1 MPSFLSKLLGRKKVQ
16 EPEPSTDKRG
26 SPTSLLEGKFEAV
39 SPTVSPS
46 AALFTDSGAAQI
58 RGNDKAKD
66 KESPF
71 NLLRYKSRPSS
82 DSPTTENPVTDV
94 PHLSLTLPVTK
105 DRGRALDVVFEPG
118 HEAIALLDEA
128 AIGER
133 RLSPDEA
140 LSLVRACSQ
149 VIIERG
155 LETLGIMHPHWHSA
169 SLEVQH
175 RLISLY
181 ILSLASNSPN
191 SVTSPTSPTSASV
204 ESELQYA
211 RSPHDVGAVLR
222 WGLRHLKLDGA
233 SFGKESGDW
242 TWYSTFAAAERTGSF
257 PSDAFSK
264 SLIPQLP
271 PAHSE
276 LLLATLD
283 IISSLA
289 AHGEANGSSGSR
301 LSRFLGL
308 WLLTA
313 EHSPE
318 GDDWATFYDRW
329 DRAGRILEHLFLARI
344 RDEAHKLPRRLTEL
358 VEQYPYASDPDA
370 SDDSL
375 LVRPRFST
383 RDYDA
388 LFVRLDTEYIG
399 ALKPK
404 SHPLRLIADA
414 LRAQFAPES
423 ATVEDADL
431 WANIRKASL
440 ILDTPGGTS
449 DLAYTEP
456 IPNFSNVF
464 SDETIRLLSLIP
476 ADVSDKSKHAPTFV
490 LLSPIS
496 PGRPRSFSLPESPR
510 DPTQVDHSR
519 APPPGQPA
527 AAPNPN
533 ANPSTA
539 PTTASPETPTDW
551 LQFSSQGFG
560 TISPTRDLVATLW
573 DNDVEVTVPPPAPLS
588 RKSSRRAHSRRSSV
602 DSPSVQTHA
611 PPLPAAPAPPT
622 SKATLIARVKL
633 NEAFVDFWADALLDP
648 ISKPWLRFV
657 LCQLKPLP
665 SVVASPTPTPTW
677 LVIEQRFVRH
687 APVQPP
693 KKEVETPTT
702 PPRPRASSP
711 RPSLRAETSRLS
723 AALSFSPKM
732 RFGFFTG
739 GSSDPKSPKE
749 TSPQLPQVGELGEVT
764 KETQDAVVAVD
775 KPKESDAGEKG
786 CVDDGAVASAAA
798 TAGAVAVAVAAAS
811 AVTAA
816 ADQEIP
822 SSPVPEAKIAQPA
835 LESVS
840 SISYLAGISE
850 GPIPQP
856 ESVPAAETTPSYVE
870 VFAPT
875 ALASVAEEPST
886 PEPSAPVH
894 PTAIRIE
901 TPPVAEEPDRFT
913 ADPTVTTDASTE
925 LPTLVAEPTPTADVA
940 APAADIL
947 AEAPA
952 LATEESLPSS
962 QTTVAPA
969 TADVTTETSIS
980 VPAETEPT
988 RVIEAAPAAET
999 PSETLTPFIDEPK
1012 LAPQTD
1018 APIIAEIPVETPTE
1032 EPNHVAKETPVDIQ
1046 APELSEPASAPETAS
1061 HAEAPPPITEAPAE
1075 PIREERSLV
1084 IDDAA
1089 ETSIETVPPAA
1100 EESTPPVPEETTAE
1114 TVPDVDVA
1122 PVADEPAPT
1131 LEQSASPV
1139 VEIPAPVPEEPA
1151 PVPEPPKEEAVPAVV
1166 EHSAETTAPVA
1177 EGSTITEQTTLA
1189 TVETPAPA
1197 IEESTLTTGSPL
1209 EADTPAETPAPVPG
1223 EPLPVPEESV
1233 PEASPPTLNAEEQQL
1248 SQKGS
1253 AARSTEE
1260 YAPPAEEHLSDQ
1272 PETVV
1277 EEPLQVQVTEQ
1288 VVQQEPVTHVD
1299 GEAPQATEEEPV
1311 VQKPESV
1318 PGAEIV
1324 TAPEVD
1330 APVEAPVSNGTGKT
1344 KSFVLP

>member
-16 EPEPSTDKRG
+16 ESEPSTDKRG
-26 SPTSLLEGKFEAV
+26 SPTSLLE
-39 SPTVSPS
+39 
-46 AALFTDSGAAQI
+46 DSGAAQI

-118 HEAIALLDEA
+118 HEAIALLDEG

-204 ESELQYA
+204 ESELHYA

-283 IISSLA
+283 VISSLA

-308 WLLTA
+308 WLLTT

-370 SDDSL
+370 SNDNL

-431 WANIRKASL
+431 WANIRKTSL
-440 ILDTPGGTS
+440 ILDTSGDTS
-449 DLAYTEP
+449 DLAHTEP

-476 ADVSDKSKHAPTFV
+476 ADVSDKNKHAPTFV

-510 DPTQVDHSR
+510 NPTQVDHSR
-519 APPPGQPA
+519 TPPPGQPA
-527 AAPNPN
+527 AAPSPN

-560 TISPTRDLVATLW
+560 TVSPTRDLVATLW

-665 SVVASPTPTPTW
+665 SVV
-677 LVIEQRFVRH
+677 
-687 APVQPP
+687 
-693 KKEVETPTT
+693 
-702 PPRPRASSP
+702 
-711 RPSLRAETSRLS
+711 
-723 AALSFSPKM
+723 
-732 RFGFFTG
+732 
-739 GSSDPKSPKE
+739 
-749 TSPQLPQVGELGEVT
+749 
-764 KETQDAVVAVD
+764 
-775 KPKESDAGEKG
+775 
-786 CVDDGAVASAAA
+786 
-798 TAGAVAVAVAAAS
+798 
-811 AVTAA
+811 
-816 ADQEIP
+816 
-822 SSPVPEAKIAQPA
+822 
-835 LESVS
+835 SVS
-840 SISYLAGISE
+840 NSNS
-850 GPIPQP
+850 
-856 ESVPAAETTPSYVE
+856 
-870 VFAPT
+870 
-875 ALASVAEEPST
+875 
-886 PEPSAPVH
+886 
-894 PTAIRIE
+894 
-901 TPPVAEEPDRFT
+901 
-913 ADPTVTTDASTE
+913 
-925 LPTLVAEPTPTADVA
+925 
-940 APAADIL
+940 
-947 AEAPA
+947 
-952 LATEESLPSS
+952 
-962 QTTVAPA
+962 
-969 TADVTTETSIS
+969 
-980 VPAETEPT
+980 
-988 RVIEAAPAAET
+988 
-999 PSETLTPFIDEPK
+999 
-1012 LAPQTD
+1012 
-1018 APIIAEIPVETPTE
+1018 
-1032 EPNHVAKETPVDIQ
+1032 HVA
-1046 APELSEPASAPETAS
+1046 
-1061 HAEAPPPITEAPAE
+1061 H
-1075 PIREERSLV
+1075 
-1084 IDDAA
+1084 
-1089 ETSIETVPPAA
+1089 
-1100 EESTPPVPEETTAE
+1100 
-1114 TVPDVDVA
+1114 
-1122 PVADEPAPT
+1122 
-1131 LEQSASPV
+1131 
-1139 VEIPAPVPEEPA
+1139 
-1151 PVPEPPKEEAVPAVV
+1151 
-1166 EHSAETTAPVA
+1166 H
-1177 EGSTITEQTTLA
+1177 
-1189 TVETPAPA
+1189 
-1197 IEESTLTTGSPL
+1197 
-1209 EADTPAETPAPVPG
+1209 
-1223 EPLPVPEESV
+1223 
-1233 PEASPPTLNAEEQQL
+1233 
-1248 SQKGS
+1248 
-1253 AARSTEE
+1253 
-1260 YAPPAEEHLSDQ
+1260 
-1272 PETVV
+1272 
-1277 EEPLQVQVTEQ
+1277 
-1288 VVQQEPVTHVD
+1288 
-1299 GEAPQATEEEPV
+1299 
-1311 VQKPESV
+1311 
-1318 PGAEIV
+1318 
-1324 TAPEVD
+1324 
-1330 APVEAPVSNGTGKT
+1330 
-1344 KSFVLP
+1344 

>member
-16 EPEPSTDKRG
+16 ESEPSTDKRG

-46 AALFTDSGAAQI
+46 AALFTDPGAAQI

-82 DSPTTENPVTDV
+82 DSPTIENPVTDV
-94 PHLSLTLPVTK
+94 PHLSLALPVTK
-105 DRGRALDVVFEPG
+105 DRGRALDVVFESG
-118 HEAIALLDEA
+118 HDVVALLDEA

-133 RLSPDEA
+133 RLSPGEA

-169 SLEVQH
+169 SPEVQH

-191 SVTSPTSPTSASV
+191 SVTSPTSPTSATF
-204 ESELQYA
+204 ESELHYA

-242 TWYSTFAAAERTGSF
+242 MWYNTFAAAERTGSF

-276 LLLATLD
+276 LLLVTLD
-283 IISSLA
+283 IISSLS

-358 VEQYPYASDPDA
+358 VEHYPYASDPDA
-370 SDDSL
+370 SDDNL
-375 LVRPRFST
+375 LPRPRFST

-399 ALKPK
+399 ALKPR

-414 LRAQFAPES
+414 LRAQSAPES
-423 ATVEDADL
+423 ATVEDANL
-431 WANIRKASL
+431 WDSIRKASL
-440 ILDTPGGTS
+440 IFDTPGGAS
-449 DLAYTEP
+449 DLAHTEP

-476 ADVSDKSKHAPTFV
+476 VDVSDKNKHTPTFV

-510 DPTQVDHSR
+510 SPDQSHAT
-519 APPPGQPA
+519 PGQTA
-527 AAPNPN
+527 ATPSPNP
-533 ANPSTA
+533 NPSTA

-560 TISPTRDLVATLW
+560 SISPTRDLVATLW

-602 DSPSVQTHA
+602 DSPSAQTHV
-611 PPLPAAPAPPT
+611 PPLPAAPALPT

-657 LCQLKPLP
+657 LCQLKPPP
-665 SVVASPTPTPTW
+665 SVVASPTPAPTW

-687 APVQPP
+687 APAHPP
-693 KKEVETPTT
+693 KEEVEVPAT

-723 AALSFSPKM
+723 AAFSFSPKM
-732 RFGFFTG
+732 RFGLFTG

-749 TSPQLPQVGELGEVT
+749 MSPPLPQVGELGETV
-764 KETQDAVVAVD
+764 KETQDAVVAID
-775 KPKESDAGEKG
+775 KPKESDAGEK
-786 CVDDGAVASAAA
+786 DRDVASAAA
-798 TAGAVAVAVAAAS
+798 TAGA
-811 AVTAA
+811 
-816 ADQEIP
+816 P
-822 SSPVPEAKIAQPA
+822 
-835 LESVS
+835 
-840 SISYLAGISE
+840 
-850 GPIPQP
+850 
-856 ESVPAAETTPSYVE
+856 
-870 VFAPT
+870 
-875 ALASVAEEPST
+875 
-886 PEPSAPVH
+886 
-894 PTAIRIE
+894 
-901 TPPVAEEPDRFT
+901 
-913 ADPTVTTDASTE
+913 
-925 LPTLVAEPTPTADVA
+925 
-940 APAADIL
+940 APAADAVPPTADIF
-947 AEAPA
+947 AETPAPA
-952 LATEESLPSS
+952 AEEPLPSS
-962 QTTVAPA
+962 QTTVASA
-969 TADVTTETSIS
+969 TADVTTETSIPVS
-980 VPAETEPT
+980 TKKEVT
-988 RVIEAAPAAET
+988 EAAPTAET
-999 PSETLTPFIDEPK
+999 LVETLTPVIDEPN
-1012 LAPQTD
+1012 PPRTD
-1018 APIIAEIPVETPTE
+1018 ALITAEIPIPFETPAE
-1032 EPNHVAKETPVDIQ
+1032 EPIHEPNHPQAVVPVELTIETPVPVVEEQILDI
-1046 APELSEPASAPETAS
+1046 EASPS
-1061 HAEAPPPITEAPAE
+1061 VTEAPAE
-1075 PIREERSLV
+1075 PIPKEHSLV

-1089 ETSIETVPPAA
+1089 ETPSETVPLAA
-1100 EESTPPVPEETTAE
+1100 EESTPTVPEEAAPVTIE
-1114 TVPDVDVA
+1114 TVPDVDVTPVAEDPALMSANTPSDA
-1122 PVADEPAPT
+1122 PVLVADEPAPT
-1131 LEQSASPV
+1131 LEQSASPAT
-1139 VEIPAPVPEEPA
+1139 EIPVPVPEELA
-1151 PVPEPPKEEAVPAVV
+1151 PVPEEAVPAVV
-1166 EHSAETTAPVA
+1166 ENSAEITA
-1177 EGSTITEQTTLA
+1177 L
-1189 TVETPAPA
+1189 
-1197 IEESTLTTGSPL
+1197 
-1209 EADTPAETPAPVPG
+1209 
-1223 EPLPVPEESV
+1223 
-1233 PEASPPTLNAEEQQL
+1233 
-1248 SQKGS
+1248 
-1253 AARSTEE
+1253 
-1260 YAPPAEEHLSDQ
+1260 
-1272 PETVV
+1272 
-1277 EEPLQVQVTEQ
+1277 
-1288 VVQQEPVTHVD
+1288 
-1299 GEAPQATEEEPV
+1299 
-1311 VQKPESV
+1311 
-1318 PGAEIV
+1318 
-1324 TAPEVD
+1324 
-1330 APVEAPVSNGTGKT
+1330 
-1344 KSFVLP
+1344 